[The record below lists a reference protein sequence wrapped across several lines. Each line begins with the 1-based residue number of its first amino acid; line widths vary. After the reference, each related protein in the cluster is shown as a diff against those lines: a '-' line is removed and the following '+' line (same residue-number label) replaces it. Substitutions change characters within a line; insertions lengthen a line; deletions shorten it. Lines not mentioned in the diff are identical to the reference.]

1 MYRRYVKRFLDII
14 VSLASIIVLSP
25 IMLVIAVL
33 VRINLGSPIIFT
45 QKRAGLHGKVFTLY
59 KFRSMTNEVDEQGEL
74 LSNKQRLTRFGKMLR
89 STSMDELPELFN
101 ILMGDMSLIGPRPL
115 LEEYLPRYNDEQMK
129 RHSVRPGLT
138 SLTAV
143 NGRASLSWDE
153 RLSMDV
159 WYVKNVSVFLDCKI
173 LIKTIV
179 TVFKRENISSNRGKF
194 MGSSKENESK
204 SI

>member
-1 MYRRYVKRFLDII
+1 
-14 VSLASIIVLSP
+14 
-25 IMLVIAVL
+25 MLVIAVL

>member
-1 MYRRYVKRFLDII
+1 LYRRYVKRFLDII